1 MVVIKAHTSS
11 GMIFILINFFLL
23 LLLLLLDISFWLKS
37 QHLH

>member
-23 LLLLLLDISFWLKS
+23 LLLLDISFWLKS